1 MNKQTTPS
9 TRKAYDPDKLQA
21 LLQYIG
27 RLLPNDKER
36 TAFYRCSRTP
46 PPASLRLNAL
56 QAQAQHV
63 QPYLHQRGQIVP
75 WCSEGFALPESD
87 ASLGQTIEHAMGAYY
102 VQAKAPML
110 AVEVLA
116 PQPGERVL
124 DLCAA
129 PGGKATQIAARM
141 DNSGLLLANELQRK
155 RMPALVGNLE
165 RCGVANH
172 VLTQAPGTMLTRYF
186 PNFFDRILVDAPCS
200 GDGIVRK
207 DKNMLTYWSPQDAQH
222 LAQQQK
228 GLLRAA
234 YQMLR
239 PGGTLVYSTCSLS
252 LEENEEVLLG
262 LLRRYGED
270 VAILPITEFEGPPLP
285 DALAAQFPAEFAR
298 CVRVWPHHHNTE
310 GAFVVRLSKR
320 APTPSLE
327 DAPDWAASATDP
339 AAAESR
345 RAIEDRWSGTLPC
358 PSDQIFTHSNRHLCR
373 QPALG
378 PALQEHLP
386 HFVRGGMK
394 VARPHKGY
402 HYLSQQTVALWG
414 HLMQGPSIELNWTQL
429 QDLFEGNPI
438 YCDPSTGLKGEIF
451 CRFGPWTICRAIA
464 KEEGR
469 LIEGMLPR
477 ALFRAQLASLI

>member
-1 MNKQTTPS
+1 MNKHTPTS
-9 TRKAYDPDKLQA
+9 GRKAYDPDKLQA

-27 RLLPNDKER
+27 RLLPNDQER
-36 TAFYRCSRTP
+36 TAFYQCSRTP
-46 PPASLRLNAL
+46 PPVSLRLNPL

-63 QPYLHQRGQIVP
+63 RPHLCQRGQSVP
-75 WCSEGFALPESD
+75 WCREGFAWPESD
-87 ASLGQTIEHAMGAYY
+87 ASLGQTLEYAMGAYY

-129 PGGKATQIAARM
+129 PGGKATQIAAHM
-141 DNSGLLLANELQRK
+141 QNSGLLLANELQRK

-165 RCGVANH
+165 RCGVANC
-172 VLTQAPGTMLTRYF
+172 VLTQAPGAMLARYF
-186 PNFFDRILVDAPCS
+186 PNFFDRVLVDAPCS

-207 DKNMLTYWSPQDAQH
+207 DQNMLAYWSPQDAQH

-262 LLRRYGED
+262 LLRRYKED
-270 VAILPITEFEGPPLP
+270 VAIRPIAAFAGPPLP

-298 CVRVWPHHHNTE
+298 CVRIWPHHHDTE
-310 GAFVVRLSKR
+310 GAFVACLSKR
-320 APTPSLE
+320 TPTPSPAAARAW
-327 DAPDWAASATDP
+327 DASTTDP

-345 RAIEDRWSGTLPC
+345 CAIEERWSGTLPC
-358 PSDQIFTHSNRHLCR
+358 PSDQIFTLSNRHLCR

-378 PALQEHLP
+378 PAIQEHLP
-386 HFVRGGMK
+386 YFVRGGMK

-402 HYLSQQTVALWG
+402 HYLSQQTTALWG
-414 HLMQGPSIELNWTQL
+414 HLMQGPSVELNWPQL
-429 QDLFEGNPI
+429 RDLFAGHPL
-438 YCDPSTGLKGEIF
+438 YCDPPTSLKGEIF
-451 CRFGPWTICRAIA
+451 CRFGPWTVCRAIA

-477 ALFRAQLASLI
+477 ALFRPQLTSLI

>member
-1 MNKQTTPS
+1 MHSKPKRNT
-9 TRKAYDPDKLQA
+9 
-21 LLQYIG
+21 
-27 RLLPNDKER
+27 
-36 TAFYRCSRTP
+36 SR
-46 PPASLRLNAL
+46 S
-56 QAQAQHV
+56 
-63 QPYLHQRGQIVP
+63 YLHQRGQSVP

-87 ASLGQTIEHAMGAYY
+87 TSLGQTIEHAMGAYY

-141 DNSGLLLANELQRK
+141 QNSGLLLANEPQRK

-172 VLTQAPGTMLTRYF
+172 VLTQAIGTMLTRYF

-207 DKNMLTYWSPQDAQH
+207 DQNMLTYWSPQDAQH

-262 LLRRYGED
+262 LFAPLWRRRRYPSPSQSSRD
-270 VAILPITEFEGPPLP
+270 HRYQIHWPPNS
-285 DALAAQFPAEFAR
+285 Q
-298 CVRVWPHHHNTE
+298 
-310 GAFVVRLSKR
+310 
-320 APTPSLE
+320 PSS
-327 DAPDWAASATDP
+327 PAASASGPTTTTPKELSSFASPNAHRRQALETPLIGIPRRPTLPLPSPDAP
-339 AAAESR
+339 SKIGGAAPCPVPRTRYSPSAIDTYADNRRSARPSKSICPTSSAAA
-345 RAIEDRWSGTLPC
+345 
-358 PSDQIFTHSNRHLCR
+358 
-373 QPALG
+373 
-378 PALQEHLP
+378 
-386 HFVRGGMK
+386 
-394 VARPHKGY
+394 
-402 HYLSQQTVALWG
+402 
-414 HLMQGPSIELNWTQL
+414 
-429 QDLFEGNPI
+429 
-438 YCDPSTGLKGEIF
+438 
-451 CRFGPWTICRAIA
+451 
-464 KEEGR
+464 
-469 LIEGMLPR
+469 
-477 ALFRAQLASLI
+477 

>member
-1 MNKQTTPS
+1 MNKQTTQS

-27 RLLPNDKER
+27 RLLPNDQER
-36 TAFYRCSRTP
+36 TAFYQCSRTP
-46 PPASLRLNAL
+46 PPASLRLNPL

-63 QPYLHQRGQIVP
+63 RPYLPQRGQNVP

-87 ASLGQTIEHAMGAYY
+87 ASLGQTLEHAMGAYY

-110 AVEVLA
+110 AVEVLN

-129 PGGKATQIAARM
+129 PGGKATQIAACM
-141 DNSGLLLANELQRK
+141 DNSGLLLANEPQRK

-165 RCGVANH
+165 RCGVANC
-172 VLTQAPGTMLTRYF
+172 VLTQAIGTMLTRYF

-207 DKNMLTYWSPQDAQH
+207 EKNMLTYWSPQDAQH
-222 LAQQQK
+222 IAQQQK

-262 LLRRYGED
+262 LLRRYKEN
-270 VAILPITEFEGPPLP
+270 VAILPIAEFAGPPLP
-285 DALAAQFPAEFAR
+285 DALAAQFPAEFTH
-298 CVRVWPHHHNTE
+298 CVRVWPHHHDTE
-310 GAFVVRLSKR
+310 GAFVARLSKR
-320 APTPSLE
+320 APTPSLG
-327 DAPDWAASATDP
+327 DAPDWDTSTTDP

-345 RAIEDRWSGTLPC
+345 RAIEGRWSGNLPC
-358 PSDQIFTHSNRHLCR
+358 PSDQIFTLSNRHLCR

-378 PALQEHLP
+378 PAIQEHLP
-386 HFVRGGMK
+386 YFVRSGMK

-402 HYLSQQTVALWG
+402 HYLSQQTVSLWG
-414 HLMQGPSIELNWTQL
+414 HLMQGPSIELSWPQL
-429 QDLFEGNPI
+429 QDLFAGRPLH
-438 YCDPSTGLKGEIF
+438 CDPPTDLKGEIF
-451 CRFGPWTICRAIA
+451 CRFGPWTVCRAIA

-477 ALFRAQLASLI
+477 ALFRANLDRLV

>member
-1 MNKQTTPS
+1 MNKQTTPP

-21 LLQYIG
+21 LLQYLG
-27 RLLPNDKER
+27 RLLPNDQER
-36 TAFYRCSRTP
+36 TAFYQCSRTP

-56 QAQAQHV
+56 QAQVQHI
-63 QPYLHQRGQIVP
+63 QPHLHQRGQSVP
-75 WCSEGFALPESD
+75 WCSEGFALPEGD
-87 ASLGQTIEHAMGAYY
+87 ASLGQTLEHAMGAYY

-141 DNSGLLLANELQRK
+141 QNSGLLLANEPQRK

-172 VLTQAPGTMLTRYF
+172 VLTQARGTMLTRYF

-207 DKNMLTYWSPQDAQH
+207 DQNMLTYWSPQDAQH

-262 LLRRYGED
+262 LLRRYKEG
-270 VAILPITEFEGPPLP
+270 VAVLPIAEFAGPPLP

-298 CVRVWPHHHNTE
+298 CVRVWPHHHDTE

-320 APTPSLE
+320 APLPKPRRHPCLGYLSDRSRRRRVPALHRRSVERCPTLSFGPDIHPQQSPLVPTTSTRPGTPR
-327 DAPDWAASATDP
+327 ASALLRPQRHEGGSPPQGIPLPEPTN
-339 AAAESR
+339 R
-345 RAIEDRWSGTLPC
+345 RAVGASHAGT
-358 PSDQIFTHSNRHLCR
+358 
-373 QPALG
+373 
-378 PALQEHLP
+378 
-386 HFVRGGMK
+386 
-394 VARPHKGY
+394 
-402 HYLSQQTVALWG
+402 
-414 HLMQGPSIELNWTQL
+414 
-429 QDLFEGNPI
+429 
-438 YCDPSTGLKGEIF
+438 
-451 CRFGPWTICRAIA
+451 
-464 KEEGR
+464 
-469 LIEGMLPR
+469 
-477 ALFRAQLASLI
+477 

>member
-1 MNKQTTPS
+1 MNKQTTPPV
-9 TRKAYDPDKLQA
+9 RKAYDPDKLQA

-36 TAFYRCSRTP
+36 TAFYQCSHTP

-56 QAQAQHV
+56 QDQAQHV
-63 QPYLHQRGQIVP
+63 QSYLHRRGQSVP

-87 ASLGQTIEHAMGAYY
+87 TSLGQTIEHAMGAYY

-124 DLCAA
+124 DLCSA

-141 DNSGLLLANELQRK
+141 QNSGLLLANEPQRK

-172 VLTQAPGTMLTRYF
+172 VLTQARGTMLTRYF

-207 DKNMLTYWSPQDAQH
+207 DQNMLTYWSPQDAQH

-262 LLRRYGED
+262 LLRRYK
-270 VAILPITEFEGPPLP
+270 EGRRYPPHRRVQQ
-285 DALAAQFPAEFAR
+285 DRR
-298 CVRVWPHHHNTE
+298 CQMRWPTN
-310 GAFVVRLSKR
+310 SQ
-320 APTPSLE
+320 PSS
-327 DAPDWAASATDP
+327 PAASASGPTTTTPKELSSFASPNAHQRQASETPLIGHTSDDR
-339 AAAESR
+339 SR
-345 RAIEDRWSGTLPC
+345 CRRSPDV
-358 PSDQIFTHSNRHLCR
+358 RHR
-373 QPALG
+373 RPVERHPALPLG
-378 PALQEHLP
+378 TDIH
-386 HFVRGGMK
+386 R
-394 VARPHKGY
+394 
-402 HYLSQQTVALWG
+402 
-414 HLMQGPSIELNWTQL
+414 
-429 QDLFEGNPI
+429 
-438 YCDPSTGLKGEIF
+438 
-451 CRFGPWTICRAIA
+451 
-464 KEEGR
+464 
-469 LIEGMLPR
+469 
-477 ALFRAQLASLI
+477 

>member
-1 MNKQTTPS
+1 MQ
-9 TRKAYDPDKLQA
+9 
-21 LLQYIG
+21 
-27 RLLPNDKER
+27 
-36 TAFYRCSRTP
+36 
-46 PPASLRLNAL
+46 
-56 QAQAQHV
+56 
-63 QPYLHQRGQIVP
+63 
-75 WCSEGFALPESD
+75 
-87 ASLGQTIEHAMGAYY
+87 
-102 VQAKAPML
+102 
-110 AVEVLA
+110 
-116 PQPGERVL
+116 
-124 DLCAA
+124 
-129 PGGKATQIAARM
+129 
-141 DNSGLLLANELQRK
+141 NSGLLLANEPQRK

-186 PNFFDRILVDAPCS
+186 PNFFDRVLVDAPCS

-207 DKNMLTYWSPQDAQH
+207 DQNMLTYWSPQDAQH

-262 LLRRYGED
+262 LLRRYKED

-285 DALAAQFPAEFAR
+285 NALATQFPAEFTR
-298 CVRVWPHHHNTE
+298 CVRVWPHHHDTE

-327 DAPDWAASATDP
+327 DAPDWAASTTDP

-358 PSDQIFTHSNRHLCR
+358 PSDQIFTLSNRHLCR

-378 PALQEHLP
+378 PAIQEHLP
-386 HFVRGGMK
+386 YFVRGGMK

-414 HLMQGPSIELNWTQL
+414 HLMQGPSIELSWAQL
-429 QDLFEGNPI
+429 QDLFAGRPL
-438 YCDPSTGLKGEIF
+438 YCDPPTGLKAPPPPAPRPKFSAALG
-451 CRFGPWTICRAIA
+451 RGPSVAPSSKRKAA
-464 KEEGR
+464 
-469 LIEGMLPR
+469 
-477 ALFRAQLASLI
+477 